1 MDRPLIAF
9 EGDRRIGDGPAATL
23 RDLLRARLAA
33 RPDPAH
39 GPRLAVFDA
48 ETGRPVDFDL
58 RETAPPP
65 AARGRPKL
73 GVTAREVTLL
83 PRHWDW
89 LATQPGG
96 ASATLRRLVET
107 ASRTQHGVDRV
118 RQGREAAYRILT
130 DLAGDRPGYEEAM
143 RALFAGDAAGFARHT
158 EGWPHDIRATGRALG
173 FPDPA

>member
-9 EGDRRIGDGPAATL
+9 EGDCRIGDGDAATL

-33 RPDPAH
+33 RADPAH

-48 ETGRPVDFDL
+48 ETGRPVDLDL
-58 RETAPPP
+58 REIPSPP
-65 AARGRPKL
+65 ARGRPRL
-73 GVTAREVTLL
+73 GVTAHEVTLL

-96 ASATLRRLVET
+96 ASAALRRLVET
-107 ASRTQHGVDRV
+107 ARRAQDGADRV

-143 RALFAGDAAGFARHT
+143 RALFAGDAQGFARYT
-158 EGWPHDIRATGRALG
+158 ESWPPDVRATGNALG
-173 FPDPA
+173 FPDQA

>member
-9 EGDRRIGDGPAATL
+9 EGDCRIGDGDAATL
-23 RDLLRARLAA
+23 CNLFRARLAA
-33 RPDPAH
+33 RADPAQ

-48 ETGRPVDFDL
+48 ETGRPVDLDL
-58 RETAPPP
+58 REAPAAP
-65 AARGRPKL
+65 ARGRPRL

-96 ASATLRRLVET
+96 ASAALRRLVET
-107 ASRTQHGVDRV
+107 ARRVQDGADRA

-130 DLAGDRPGYEEAM
+130 DLAGDRRGYEEAM
-143 RALFAGDAAGFARHT
+143 RALFAGDAAGFDRHT
-158 EGWPHDIRATGRALG
+158 GGWPDNIRATGRALG